1 MTANE
6 QIGMDAARVF
16 QALAKGEVVE
26 DMEHLLVAP
35 KCLQSKVIEKI
46 EEQIQKQKNGETAY
60 IGLKMNSLTDKR
72 IIDKLIDASKA
83 GVKIDMIVRGICC
96 LIPEIKGYTENIKVV
111 SIVGRYLEHSRIYR
125 FSKKK
130 REKIYIASADFMTRN
145 TVRRVEV
152 AAPVLN
158 EKLKERL
165 DWMFE
170 TMMNDDEKGKR
181 LTETGNYADRS
192 LNDVK
197 LNSQEIFYAMAYSNA
212 EKIQK
217 KEKIE
222 KQKIEK

>member
-1 MTANE
+1 MDELKVEIALEIIQRKIVSLLKSNKDVDVDTAKE
-6 QIGMDAARVF
+6 T
-16 QALAKGEVVE
+16 LKTLVE
-26 DMEHLLVAP
+26 E
-35 KCLQSKVIEKI
+35 
-46 EEQIQKQKNGETAY
+46 
-60 IGLKMNSLTDKR
+60 
-72 IIDKLIDASKA
+72 
-83 GVKIDMIVRGICC
+83 
-96 LIPEIKGYTENIKVV
+96 
-111 SIVGRYLEHSRIYR
+111 
-125 FSKKK
+125 

-212 EKIQK
+212 EKTQK
-217 KEKIE
+217 KRED
-222 KQKIEK
+222 